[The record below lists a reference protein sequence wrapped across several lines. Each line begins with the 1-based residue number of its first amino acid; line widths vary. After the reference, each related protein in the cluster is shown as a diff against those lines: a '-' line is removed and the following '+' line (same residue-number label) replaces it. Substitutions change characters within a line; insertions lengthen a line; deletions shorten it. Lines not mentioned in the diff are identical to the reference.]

1 MHNLKSVVQRFA
13 PSLVI
18 EEIVK
23 EAQSSLA
30 AIEMDVLALANSK
43 LQAATRVKEAGV
55 QLSREKAQ
63 EWN

>member
-1 MHNLKSVVQRFA
+1 LHNLKSVVQRFA

>member
-1 MHNLKSVVQRFA
+1 MVERFG

-30 AIEMDVLALANSK
+30 AIEMDVLALASSE
-43 LQAATRVKEAGV
+43 LQTATRVKEAGV

>member
-1 MHNLKSVVQRFA
+1 MHGLKSVVERFG

-18 EEIVK
+18 EGIVK

-30 AIEMDVLALANSK
+30 EIEMDVLALASSK
-43 LQAATRVKEAGV
+43 LQTATRVKEAGV